1 MSTRS
6 ASPSMDGQRRT
17 RWGSGPSSSEFPGT
31 GRRRRRIDED
41 LALSRLRARPR
52 GRRAGRGRA
61 ATRGTAGSGRGQRPA
76 AGSEARDAS
85 ASAGGTGDDGVAGD
99 RKRSG
104 GTRRASRHARIAA
117 ARHGADLPHRRAH
130 PGFAVLPDVG
140 RRPVLQELARRGPR
154 RASPRRTLV
163 PRRTRA
169 RRDLVG
175 GRADRYLRRQR
186 LRRSDC
192 RAPALDAGERAD
204 DDRHRGVLGAALRKA
219 LALRREDDPL
229 RRLHR
234 SRSRALARDH
244 RPRHRD
250 GGGRTVR
257 ARRPRLDRREGL
269 LQRQL
274 HDPVRRERS
283 RLRLRGPWPHRAR
296 AQALHRG
303 RRGVALRRIPLKRRG
318 GMGMRVRV
326 ALLVCLIG
334 GSAAFANPRE
344 ERALPATGAGQRPE
358 HPEDDAART
367 FAALHEKPGADP
379 RQQVAQML
387 GALDAAGLHNLGTVA
402 LGDLLQEGAAEVR
415 AAAAQELSKRAANGG
430 VGLALL
436 LRAPAAGLP
445 SATAVK
451 LARAHLERALVVAP
465 PEEGSSFAP
474 MQGRAA
480 EPTPVAATEAAPAP
494 ETVSA
499 AQKLASSEL
508 ALSRILAASVPAGDP
523 AEGDARET
531 EALAA
536 LAAGDVDAAQ
546 AAFEAVVK
554 VSVKGDEASAR
565 HERAVLQLARLAYAK
580 GDDVRAQSYYAKVSR
595 AAPEWLDALFESSW
609 SHFRNGDDD
618 KALGNLLTLH
628 APFFQGRYYPES
640 YVLKALVLYENCRYL
655 EARRTLREFEAR
667 YRPLHDGLAGALEHM
682 PTAQAAVESVS
693 RAGALAAFP
702 EASRDEVARVI
713 SAPELTTGLAQVSQ
727 IAQELDSIDRRP
739 SFQRTALAR
748 AALPKLR
755 EARLDLL
762 QSVGDRVRSR
772 LSLERGELRELLGQ
786 GLRLDFEIAGR
797 EKEIAETP
805 DGAVAP
811 AAQHRT
817 PPTVDEDE
825 VLWPF
830 EGEYWRDELGSYRYQ
845 LGEKCAKPRPAP
857 AKPVRTAATSV
868 ATDAVAT
875 PGPAAVH

>member
-61 ATRGTAGSGRGQRPA
+61 GTRGTAGGGRGQRPA
-76 AGSEARDAS
+76 ARSEARDAA

-175 GRADRYLRRQR
+175 GRADRYMRRHR

-204 DDRHRGVLGAALRKA
+204 DDRHRGILGAALRKA

-244 RPRHRD
+244 RPRHGD
-250 GGGRTVR
+250 GGGGTVR

-303 RRGVALRRIPLKRRG
+303 RRGVALRRIPLKRGG

-326 ALLVCLIG
+326 ALLVCLVG
-334 GSAAFANPRE
+334 GSAAFANAREERALPATGAGQRPEHPEEERALPATGAGQRPEHPQE

-565 HERAVLQLARLAYAK
+565 HERAVLQLARLAYAR
-580 GDDVRAQSYYAKVSR
+580 GDDARAQAWYSKISR
-595 AAPEWLDALFESSW
+595 AAPE
-609 SHFRNGDDD
+609 
-618 KALGNLLTLH
+618 
-628 APFFQGRYYPES
+628 
-640 YVLKALVLYENCRYL
+640 
-655 EARRTLREFEAR
+655 
-667 YRPLHDGLAGALEHM
+667 
-682 PTAQAAVESVS
+682 
-693 RAGALAAFP
+693 
-702 EASRDEVARVI
+702 
-713 SAPELTTGLAQVSQ
+713 
-727 IAQELDSIDRRP
+727 
-739 SFQRTALAR
+739 
-748 AALPKLR
+748 
-755 EARLDLL
+755 
-762 QSVGDRVRSR
+762 
-772 LSLERGELRELLGQ
+772 
-786 GLRLDFEIAGR
+786 
-797 EKEIAETP
+797 
-805 DGAVAP
+805 
-811 AAQHRT
+811 
-817 PPTVDEDE
+817 
-825 VLWPF
+825 
-830 EGEYWRDELGSYRYQ
+830 
-845 LGEKCAKPRPAP
+845 
-857 AKPVRTAATSV
+857 
-868 ATDAVAT
+868 
-875 PGPAAVH
+875 

>member
-61 ATRGTAGSGRGQRPA
+61 GTRGTAGGGRGQRPA
-76 AGSEARDAS
+76 ARSEARDAA

-140 RRPVLQELARRGPR
+140 RRPVLQELARGGPR

-169 RRDLVG
+169 RRDLVR
-175 GRADRYLRRQR
+175 GRADRYMRRHC

-204 DDRHRGVLGAALRKA
+204 DDRYRGILGAALRKA
-219 LALRREDDPL
+219 LAARREDDPL

-244 RPRHRD
+244 RPRHGD

-257 ARRPRLDRREGL
+257 ARRPRVDRREGV

-283 RLRLRGPWPHRAR
+283 RLRLRGPWPHRGR

-303 RRGVALRRIPLKRRG
+303 RRGVALRRIPLKRGG

-326 ALLVCLIG
+326 ALLVCLVG
-334 GSAAFANPRE
+334 GSAAFAN
-344 ERALPATGAGQRPE
+344 A
-358 HPEDDAART
+358 EDDAART

-508 ALSRILAASVPAGDP
+508 ALSRILAASVPAGDA

-565 HERAVLQLARLAYAK
+565 HERAVLQLARLAYAR
-580 GDDVRAQSYYAKVSR
+580 GDDARAQAWYSKISR

-640 YVLKALVLYENCRYL
+640 YVLKALVLYENCRYP

-667 YRPLHDGLAGALEHM
+667 YRPLHDGLAGALERM
-682 PTAQAAVESVS
+682 PTAQTAVT
-693 RAGALAAFP
+693 ALSQPGGLASFP
-702 EASRDEVARVI
+702 EGSRDEVARVI
-713 SAPELTTGLAQVSQ
+713 SAPELKTGLSQVSEM
-727 IAQELDSIDRRP
+727 AQELDSIDRRP

-748 AALPKLR
+748 AALPRLR

-868 ATDAVAT
+868 ASDAVAT
-875 PGPAAVH
+875 PGPAALH

>member
-1 MSTRS
+1 
-6 ASPSMDGQRRT
+6 
-17 RWGSGPSSSEFPGT
+17 
-31 GRRRRRIDED
+31 
-41 LALSRLRARPR
+41 
-52 GRRAGRGRA
+52 
-61 ATRGTAGSGRGQRPA
+61 
-76 AGSEARDAS
+76 
-85 ASAGGTGDDGVAGD
+85 
-99 RKRSG
+99 
-104 GTRRASRHARIAA
+104 
-117 ARHGADLPHRRAH
+117 
-130 PGFAVLPDVG
+130 
-140 RRPVLQELARRGPR
+140 
-154 RASPRRTLV
+154 
-163 PRRTRA
+163 
-169 RRDLVG
+169 
-175 GRADRYLRRQR
+175 
-186 LRRSDC
+186 
-192 RAPALDAGERAD
+192 
-204 DDRHRGVLGAALRKA
+204 
-219 LALRREDDPL
+219 
-229 RRLHR
+229 
-234 SRSRALARDH
+234 
-244 RPRHRD
+244 
-250 GGGRTVR
+250 
-257 ARRPRLDRREGL
+257 
-269 LQRQL
+269 
-274 HDPVRRERS
+274 
-283 RLRLRGPWPHRAR
+283 
-296 AQALHRG
+296 
-303 RRGVALRRIPLKRRG
+303 
-318 GMGMRVRV
+318 MGMRVRV

-334 GSAAFANPRE
+334 GSAAFAN
-344 ERALPATGAGQRPE
+344 
-358 HPEDDAART
+358 PEDDAART

-480 EPTPVAATEAAPAP
+480 EPTPVAATEAAPVP

-499 AQKLASSEL
+499 AQKVASSEL
-508 ALSRILAASVPAGDP
+508 ALSRILAASVPAGDA

-565 HERAVLQLARLAYAK
+565 HERAVLQLARLAYAR
-580 GDDVRAQSYYAKVSR
+580 GDDARAQAWYSKISR

-640 YVLKALVLYENCRYL
+640 YVLKALVLYENCRYP
-655 EARRTLREFEAR
+655 EARRTLREFEVR
-667 YRPLHDGLAGALEHM
+667 YRPLHDGLAGALERM
-682 PTAQAAVESVS
+682 PTAQAAVDSLS
-693 RAGALAAFP
+693 GAGGLAAFP
-702 EASRDEVARVI
+702 EAARDEVARVI
-713 SAPELTTGLAQVSQ
+713 SAPELKTGFAQIAQ
-727 IAQELDSIDRRP
+727 IAQELDSIDHRP

-762 QSVGDRVRSR
+762 QSVGARVRSR

-868 ATDAVAT
+868 ASDAVAT
-875 PGPAAVH
+875 PGPAALH

>member
-61 ATRGTAGSGRGQRPA
+61 GTRGTAGGGRGQRPA
-76 AGSEARDAS
+76 ARSEARDAA

-140 RRPVLQELARRGPR
+140 RRPVLQELARGGPR

-169 RRDLVG
+169 RRDLVR
-175 GRADRYLRRQR
+175 GRADRYMRRHC

-204 DDRHRGVLGAALRKA
+204 DDRYRGILGAALRKA
-219 LALRREDDPL
+219 LAARREDDPL

-244 RPRHRD
+244 RPRHGD

-257 ARRPRLDRREGL
+257 ARRPRVDRREGV

-283 RLRLRGPWPHRAR
+283 RLRLRGPWPHRGR

-303 RRGVALRRIPLKRRG
+303 RRGVALRRIPLKRGG

-326 ALLVCLIG
+326 ALLVCLVG
-334 GSAAFANPRE
+334 GSAAFAN
-344 ERALPATGAGQRPE
+344 A
-358 HPEDDAART
+358 EDDAART
-367 FAALHEKPGADP
+367 FAALHEKPGADA

-387 GALDAAGLHNLGTVA
+387 GALDAAGLRNLGTVA

-436 LRAPAAGLP
+436 LRARAAGLP

-508 ALSRILAASVPAGDP
+508 ALSRILAASVPAGDA

-536 LAAGDVDAAQ
+536 LAAGDADAAQ

-565 HERAVLQLARLAYAK
+565 HERAVLQLARLAHAR
-580 GDDVRAQSYYAKVSR
+580 GDDSRAQAWYSKVSR

-628 APFFQGRYYPES
+628 APFFQGRFYPES
-640 YVLKALVLYENCRYL
+640 YVLKALVLYENCRYP
-655 EARRTLREFEAR
+655 ESRRTLREFEAR
-667 YRPLHDGLAGALEHM
+667 YRGLHDGLAGALERM
-682 PTAQAAVESVS
+682 PTAQAAVESLS
-693 RAGALAAFP
+693 RTGALAAFP
-702 EASRDEVARVI
+702 EAARDEVARVA
-713 SAPELTTGLAQVSQ
+713 SAPELKTGLAQVSQ
-727 IAQELDSIDRRP
+727 MAQELDSIDRRP

-868 ATDAVAT
+868 TTDAVAT
-875 PGPAAVH
+875 PGPAALH

>member
-1 MSTRS
+1 
-6 ASPSMDGQRRT
+6 
-17 RWGSGPSSSEFPGT
+17 
-31 GRRRRRIDED
+31 
-41 LALSRLRARPR
+41 
-52 GRRAGRGRA
+52 
-61 ATRGTAGSGRGQRPA
+61 
-76 AGSEARDAS
+76 
-85 ASAGGTGDDGVAGD
+85 
-99 RKRSG
+99 
-104 GTRRASRHARIAA
+104 
-117 ARHGADLPHRRAH
+117 
-130 PGFAVLPDVG
+130 
-140 RRPVLQELARRGPR
+140 
-154 RASPRRTLV
+154 
-163 PRRTRA
+163 
-169 RRDLVG
+169 
-175 GRADRYLRRQR
+175 
-186 LRRSDC
+186 
-192 RAPALDAGERAD
+192 
-204 DDRHRGVLGAALRKA
+204 
-219 LALRREDDPL
+219 
-229 RRLHR
+229 
-234 SRSRALARDH
+234 
-244 RPRHRD
+244 
-250 GGGRTVR
+250 
-257 ARRPRLDRREGL
+257 
-269 LQRQL
+269 
-274 HDPVRRERS
+274 
-283 RLRLRGPWPHRAR
+283 
-296 AQALHRG
+296 
-303 RRGVALRRIPLKRRG
+303 
-318 GMGMRVRV
+318 MRVRV

-334 GSAAFANPRE
+334 GSAALANPRE
-344 ERALPATGAGQRPE
+344 EQALPATGAGQRPE

-508 ALSRILAASVPAGDP
+508 ALSRILAASVPAGDA

-554 VSVKGDEASAR
+554 VSVKGDESSAR
-565 HERAVLQLARLAYAK
+565 HERAVLQLARLAYAR
-580 GDDVRAQSYYAKVSR
+580 GDDARAQAWYSKISR

-640 YVLKALVLYENCRYL
+640 YVLKALVLYENCRYP
-655 EARRTLREFEAR
+655 EARRTLREFEVR
-667 YRPLHDGLAGALEHM
+667 YRPLHDGLAGALERM
-682 PTAQAAVESVS
+682 PTAQAAVDSLS
-693 RAGALAAFP
+693 GAGGLAAFP
-702 EASRDEVARVI
+702 EAARDEVARVI
-713 SAPELTTGLAQVSQ
+713 SAPELKTGFAQIAQ

-811 AAQHRT
+811 VAQHRT

-868 ATDAVAT
+868 ASDAVAT
-875 PGPAAVH
+875 PGPAALH

>member
-85 ASAGGTGDDGVAGD
+85 ASAGGAGDDGVAGD

-130 PGFAVLPDVG
+130 RGFAVLPDVG
-140 RRPVLQELARRGPR
+140 RRPVLQELARGGPR

-175 GRADRYLRRQR
+175 GRADRYMRRHR

-204 DDRHRGVLGAALRKA
+204 DDRDRGILGAALRKA

-244 RPRHRD
+244 RPRHGD

-257 ARRPRLDRREGL
+257 AWRPRVDRREGL

-303 RRGVALRRIPLKRRG
+303 RRGVALRRIPLKRGG

-326 ALLVCLIG
+326 ALLVCLVG
-334 GSAAFANPRE
+334 GSAAFANAREERALPATGAGQRPEHPEEERALPATGAGQRPEHPEE

-367 FAALHEKPGADP
+367 FAALHAKPGAVP

-480 EPTPVAATEAAPAP
+480 EPTPVAATEAAAAP

-565 HERAVLQLARLAYAK
+565 HERAVLQLARLAYAR
-580 GDDVRAQSYYAKVSR
+580 GDDARAQAWYSKISR
-595 AAPEWLDALFESSW
+595 AAPE
-609 SHFRNGDDD
+609 
-618 KALGNLLTLH
+618 
-628 APFFQGRYYPES
+628 
-640 YVLKALVLYENCRYL
+640 
-655 EARRTLREFEAR
+655 
-667 YRPLHDGLAGALEHM
+667 
-682 PTAQAAVESVS
+682 
-693 RAGALAAFP
+693 
-702 EASRDEVARVI
+702 
-713 SAPELTTGLAQVSQ
+713 
-727 IAQELDSIDRRP
+727 
-739 SFQRTALAR
+739 
-748 AALPKLR
+748 
-755 EARLDLL
+755 
-762 QSVGDRVRSR
+762 
-772 LSLERGELRELLGQ
+772 
-786 GLRLDFEIAGR
+786 
-797 EKEIAETP
+797 
-805 DGAVAP
+805 
-811 AAQHRT
+811 
-817 PPTVDEDE
+817 
-825 VLWPF
+825 
-830 EGEYWRDELGSYRYQ
+830 
-845 LGEKCAKPRPAP
+845 
-857 AKPVRTAATSV
+857 
-868 ATDAVAT
+868 
-875 PGPAAVH
+875 

>member
-1 MSTRS
+1 
-6 ASPSMDGQRRT
+6 
-17 RWGSGPSSSEFPGT
+17 
-31 GRRRRRIDED
+31 
-41 LALSRLRARPR
+41 
-52 GRRAGRGRA
+52 
-61 ATRGTAGSGRGQRPA
+61 
-76 AGSEARDAS
+76 
-85 ASAGGTGDDGVAGD
+85 
-99 RKRSG
+99 
-104 GTRRASRHARIAA
+104 
-117 ARHGADLPHRRAH
+117 
-130 PGFAVLPDVG
+130 
-140 RRPVLQELARRGPR
+140 
-154 RASPRRTLV
+154 
-163 PRRTRA
+163 
-169 RRDLVG
+169 
-175 GRADRYLRRQR
+175 
-186 LRRSDC
+186 
-192 RAPALDAGERAD
+192 
-204 DDRHRGVLGAALRKA
+204 
-219 LALRREDDPL
+219 
-229 RRLHR
+229 
-234 SRSRALARDH
+234 
-244 RPRHRD
+244 
-250 GGGRTVR
+250 
-257 ARRPRLDRREGL
+257 
-269 LQRQL
+269 
-274 HDPVRRERS
+274 
-283 RLRLRGPWPHRAR
+283 
-296 AQALHRG
+296 
-303 RRGVALRRIPLKRRG
+303 
-318 GMGMRVRV
+318 MRVRV

-334 GSAAFANPRE
+334 GSAALANPRE
-344 ERALPATGAGQRPE
+344 EQALPATGAGQRPE

-508 ALSRILAASVPAGDP
+508 ALSRILAASVPAGDA

-536 LAAGDVDAAQ
+536 LAAGDADAAQ

-565 HERAVLQLARLAYAK
+565 HERAVLQLARLAYAR
-580 GDDVRAQSYYAKVSR
+580 GDDARAQAWYSKISR

-640 YVLKALVLYENCRYL
+640 YVLKALVLYENCRYP
-655 EARRTLREFEAR
+655 EARRTLREFEVR
-667 YRPLHDGLAGALEHM
+667 YRPLHDGLAGALERM
-682 PTAQAAVESVS
+682 PTAQAAVDSLS
-693 RAGALAAFP
+693 GASGLAAFP
-702 EASRDEVARVI
+702 EAARDEVARVI
-713 SAPELTTGLAQVSQ
+713 SAPELKTGFAQIAQ

-868 ATDAVAT
+868 ASDAVAT
-875 PGPAAVH
+875 PGPAALH